1 MRRMFPYRA
10 TLVQCFA
17 LSGTYSESPRGQ
29 LRGAWPQAWWPHVK
43 ATQQSRWPLGFYK
56 CLTARNTALALAV
69 ALGAAACTPTLD
81 WREVRLA
88 PSPAIALLPCKPDR
102 ATRSVPLGGEPT
114 ELVVAGCATGG
125 ATFALMAARLPAG
138 RDADAVLAGWQQA
151 TLAHMRAS
159 GTPERRPFTP
169 PGGSALAHAQRVAA
183 RGQAPDGRP
192 VMAQAAWTARPGAG
206 GATELLHAVVYAERL
221 KPETADAFFEA
232 IRW

>member
-1 MRRMFPYRA
+1 MRRMLLHRA
-10 TLVQCFA
+10 ALV
-17 LSGTYSESPRGQ
+17 
-29 LRGAWPQAWWPHVK
+29 
-43 ATQQSRWPLGFYK
+43 
-56 CLTARNTALALAV
+56 LAV

-102 ATRSVPLGGEPT
+102 TTRDVPLGGVPT
-114 ELVVAGCATGG
+114 ALSVAGCDAGG
-125 ATFALMAARLPAG
+125 ATFALMTAQLPAG
-138 RDADAVLAGWQQA
+138 RDPDAVLAGWQQA

>member
-1 MRRMFPYRA
+1 MTMLRA
-10 TLVQCFA
+10 
-17 LSGTYSESPRGQ
+17 
-29 LRGAWPQAWWPHVK
+29 
-43 ATQQSRWPLGFYK
+43 
-56 CLTARNTALALAV
+56 ALAAPLLAALLACSPALNWRDV
-69 ALGAAACTPTLD
+69 ALAGSSAH
-81 WREVRLA
+81 
-88 PSPAIALLPCKPDR
+88 ALLPCKADR
-102 ATRSVPLGGEPT
+102 TTRSVPLGGAPT
-114 ELVVAGCATGG
+114 ELAVAGCDAAG
-125 ATFALMAARLPAG
+125 ATFAVMTATVPAG
-138 RDADAVLAGWQQA
+138 QAPDAVLAGWQQA